1 MTTEL
6 PALRARLY
14 DAQDA
19 YHALMTGQ
27 QEVSVN
33 ISGYGSITYTTTNI
47 NQLERYM
54 ANLTTLIARHSGY
67 GGRKALI
74 AEF

>member
-1 MTTEL
+1 MTDLST
-6 PALRARLY
+6 LRARLH
-14 DAQDA
+14 DAQEA

-47 NQLERYM
+47 NQLTRYID
-54 ANLTTLIARHSGY
+54 NLNLLIARQSGH